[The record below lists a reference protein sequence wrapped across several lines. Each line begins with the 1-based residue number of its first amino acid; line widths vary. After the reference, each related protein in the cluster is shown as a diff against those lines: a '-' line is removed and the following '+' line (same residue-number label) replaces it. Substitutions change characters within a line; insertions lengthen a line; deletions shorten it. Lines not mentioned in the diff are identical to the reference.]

1 MNLDA
6 LALDVSQTADV
17 HLLHPTTRQPIRDA
31 EGNPAYVRVV
41 SLDSPEVQAVQ
52 KAAINK
58 RLNTRGRGKMT
69 ADELEAERAETLV
82 AATKGWYLLTL
93 DGQPINV
100 PYSPAVAR
108 NLYVDNRFSWIR
120 EQVNEAVEDR
130 ATFFQRGSDA
140 T

>member
-6 LALDVSQTADV
+6 LAFDVSQTADV
-17 HLLHPTTRQPIRDA
+17 HLLHPVTRQPLRDKD
-31 EGNPAYVRVV
+31 GNPAYVRVV

-82 AATKGWYLLTL
+82 AATKGWYLVTL
-93 DGQPINV
+93 DGDKLDV
-100 PYSPAVAR
+100 PFSQAVAR
-108 NLYVDNRFSWIR
+108 NVYTDARFSWIR

-130 ATFFQRGSDA
+130 ATFFQ
-140 T
+140 